1 MMKFYFVCTG
11 NTCRSPMAEKLF
23 NESFQS
29 VKELFVAD
37 SFGLFPDSD
46 TANKHSVKVMEE
58 FGYDLLGFV
67 PSSVEDKNPNKE
79 DLLLT
84 MTGDQRNYLKSMGYI
99 NVYTIYEFIGNE
111 DYDIPDPYG
120 QSIQV
125 YRDVRNELDS
135 LMETLYYRLI
145 DYDAD

>member
-1 MMKFYFVCTG
+1 MQSLCFVKTNNCLYI
-11 NTCRSPMAEKLF
+11 A
-23 NESFQS
+23 
-29 VKELFVAD
+29 
-37 SFGLFPDSD
+37 
-46 TANKHSVKVMEE
+46 
-58 FGYDLLGFV
+58 
-67 PSSVEDKNPNKE
+67 
-79 DLLLT
+79 
-84 MTGDQRNYLKSMGYI
+84 I

>member
-1 MMKFYFVCTG
+1 
-11 NTCRSPMAEKLF
+11 
-23 NESFQS
+23 
-29 VKELFVAD
+29 
-37 SFGLFPDSD
+37 
-46 TANKHSVKVMEE
+46 
-58 FGYDLLGFV
+58 
-67 PSSVEDKNPNKE
+67 
-79 DLLLT
+79 